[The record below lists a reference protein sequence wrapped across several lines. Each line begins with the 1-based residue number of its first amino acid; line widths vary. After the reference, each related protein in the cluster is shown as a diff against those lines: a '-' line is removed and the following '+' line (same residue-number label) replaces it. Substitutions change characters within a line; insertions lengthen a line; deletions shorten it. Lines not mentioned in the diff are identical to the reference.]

1 MEKVNL
7 KQIVFTNVNKAEFLD
22 MGEID
27 TSSIEPDFVL
37 VKTEYSTI
45 SSGTEK
51 ANVTGNKFVPG
62 NVVKPSFPRYL
73 GYSSA
78 GVVVAKGSNVSELN
92 INDRVVVFWGCHKNY
107 NLVNKTNCVK
117 IPDGVDFQD
126 AAISFI
132 GTFPLAAIRKTKL
145 EIGESMLVTGLGLLG
160 QLAIKLARCNGAY
173 PIIAADISEERRK
186 LALANGADYAFNP
199 LDKDFAKNVREVSN
213 GGVKTAIEVTGVG
226 QGLDETLDC
235 MAKLGRVALLGC
247 TRDSNFTINYYGKV
261 HFPGI
266 TLVGAHTIARPEN
279 ESYPNYFTHQ
289 DDIKAIL
296 NLIKGNRLSLKDM
309 VTEVYNPEECGP
321 VYERLATDKNFP
333 IGVQFKW

>member
-1 MEKVNL
+1 MQKL
-7 KQIVFTNVNKAEFLD
+7 DIKQIVFTDVNKAEFLD
-22 MGEID
+22 M
-27 TSSIEPDFVL
+27 EPFDLGSLDENSV
-37 VKTEYSTI
+37 VVRTAYSTV

-62 NVVKPSFPRYL
+62 NEVKPSFPRYL

-78 GVVVAKGSNVSELN
+78 GTVVAVGKNVTELKV
-92 INDRVVVFWGCHKNY
+92 NDNVVVFWGNHKNY
-107 NLVNKTNCVK
+107 NIVNKANCVK
-117 IPDGVDFQD
+117 IPDGVSFED

-145 EIGESMLVTGLGLLG
+145 EIGESLMVTGLGLLG
-160 QLAIKLARCNGAY
+160 QLAIKLARVNGAY
-173 PIIAADISEERRK
+173 PIIAADINESRRQ
-186 LALANGADYAFNP
+186 LALKNGADYAFNP
-199 LDKDFAKNVREVSN
+199 LDKDFAKKIREVTN

-226 QGLDETLDC
+226 KGLDETLDC

-266 TLVGAHTIARPEN
+266 TLIGAHTIARPEL

-296 NLIKGNRLSLKDM
+296 NLVKGGRLTLKDL
-309 VTEVYNPEECGP
+309 VTEVHEPKDCP
-321 VYERLATDKNFP
+321 DVYFRLSTDKDFP